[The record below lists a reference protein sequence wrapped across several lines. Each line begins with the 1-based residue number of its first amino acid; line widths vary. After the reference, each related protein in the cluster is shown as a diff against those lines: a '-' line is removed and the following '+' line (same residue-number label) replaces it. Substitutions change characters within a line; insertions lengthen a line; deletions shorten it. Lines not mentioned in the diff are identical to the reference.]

1 MGRCLYGQCCGLC
14 HFFLFTISVGV
25 STASVVD
32 FVIFLFT
39 ISVGVSTASVVDF
52 VIFFIHYKC
61 RCLHGQCCGLCHFF
75 LFTISV
81 GVSTV
86 SVFDLGIF
94 FIHYSVG

>member
-1 MGRCLYGQCCGLC
+1 M
-14 HFFLFTISVGV
+14 
-25 STASVVD
+25 D

-52 VIFFIHYKC
+52 VFFFIHYKFG
-61 RCLHGQCCGLCHFF
+61 CLHGQCCGLCHFF

-94 FIHYSVG
+94 FIHYSVGVSTANV